1 MNQILST
8 SMPMD
13 NKKKKSGQSIAT
25 SSILKFF
32 GIAIL
37 IFGIFL
43 AGTGVYAIYK
53 NQSYQ
58 QEQNLEPTI
67 SIENKTENTVMLR
80 ITHKRNIARVEYGW
94 NDEEK
99 TVVNGNNGKYLETEI
114 KIPSGT
120 NTLHVLVVDET
131 GKEMTY
137 EKQYEMESKI
147 NLEVT
152 GNKIKITYDGDTKI
166 SYMTY
171 RWDEEEETTVE
182 INNTSIDKEID
193 AIKGLHT
200 LTVVVVDENNN
211 TDTKQ
216 QKINGVSKPKI
227 TMGID
232 EQQQHFVIQASDEEQ
247 LSKIRFVLNKDEEN
261 QSYFV
266 NLEEQ
271 NLKEIQYVV
280 PFELKQGENIIEVTV
295 YNTNGVSEETGVVR
309 FVKE

>member
-8 SMPMD
+8 SMPID

-53 NQSYQ
+53 NQ

-131 GKEMTY
+131 GK
-137 EKQYEMESKI
+137 
-147 NLEVT
+147 
-152 GNKIKITYDGDTKI
+152 
-166 SYMTY
+166 
-171 RWDEEEETTVE
+171 
-182 INNTSIDKEID
+182 D
-193 AIKGLHT
+193 A
-200 LTVVVVDENNN
+200 
-211 TDTKQ
+211 
-216 QKINGVSKPKI
+216 
-227 TMGID
+227 
-232 EQQQHFVIQASDEEQ
+232 
-247 LSKIRFVLNKDEEN
+247 
-261 QSYFV
+261 
-266 NLEEQ
+266 
-271 NLKEIQYVV
+271 
-280 PFELKQGENIIEVTV
+280 
-295 YNTNGVSEETGVVR
+295 
-309 FVKE
+309 